1 MEAKILIRIFSAAIF
16 TAFVLCDSVIF
27 AAKPPPVKEI
37 IYIPHDDRPISL
49 KQTADVI
56 ERAGYKV
63 ITPPKNLLG
72 NRNSLGNP
80 EELWKWYEAFMK
92 QAQKDKKI
100 EIVASVL
107 SSDSLLYGSL
117 VGSRKHNYTER
128 ELLNR
133 VKKFAEVRK
142 KYPNSPLYVFSSIMR
157 TPKSAAASGHMEPK
171 YYDNYGEDIF
181 RYTALLDKQESVG
194 LNQRNEKELAFL
206 RNLLPK
212 SALSDWQGRRNKNF
226 NANKALIDLA
236 KNNTF
241 NYLLLGRDDNA
252 PYSATHAER
261 RKLLK
266 YSLSLS
272 NDVERTAAGIDEAG
286 MLLLTR
292 AVLKDKQLSP
302 YIYVRYNWG
311 SGEFVVPAYSD
322 EAIDYSINDEI
333 EIAGATRTDDAK
345 NADLILTVNTNPNGK
360 TGDGALYSNDIKARE
375 GTRYFVDTIEEYL
388 AMKKPVA
395 VADIAFAN
403 GADNALMETL
413 KKRNLLFKLT
423 GYAGWNTATNST
435 GFAIGYSLLAKNMDK
450 ANKDA
455 LLKARYLDDWLYQ
468 GNIRTIV
475 ARQLTWL
482 NGDGVY
488 GALNDKR
495 EWAEDRVHHI
505 FESFLREDL
514 PVVKASDIKIDL
526 PWNRMFEADIVM
538 K

>member
-1 MEAKILIRIFSAAIF
+1 MIRIFVAAIF
-16 TAFVLCDSVIF
+16 TAVILNAGVIF

-49 KQTADVI
+49 KQTADVV

-63 ITPPKNLLG
+63 ITPPKHLLG
-72 NRNSLGNP
+72 NRNSLGKP
-80 EELWKWYEAFMK
+80 AELWKWYEDFMK
-92 QAQKDKKI
+92 KAAKDKKVD
-100 EIVASVL
+100 IVASVL

-133 VKKFAEVRK
+133 VKKFADIRK
-142 KYPNSPLYVFSSIMR
+142 KYPNSQLYVFSSIMR
-157 TPKSAAASGHMEPK
+157 TPKSAADSGHMEPK

-181 RYTALLDKQESVG
+181 RYTALLDKKEAVG
-194 LNQRNEKELAFL
+194 LNKRNERELAFL
-206 RNLLPK
+206 KSLLPR
-212 SALSDWQGRRNKNF
+212 SALDDWQSRRNKNF

-241 NYLLLGRDDNA
+241 DYLLLGRDDNA

-266 YSLSLS
+266 YSMSLS
-272 NDVERTAAGIDEAG
+272 NNVERSAAGIDEAG

-311 SGEFVVPAYSD
+311 SGELVVPAYSD
-322 EAIDYSINDEI
+322 EPINYSINDEI
-333 EIAGATRTDDAK
+333 EIAGANRTEDPK
-345 NADLILTVNTNPNGK
+345 NANLILTVNTNPNGK
-360 TGDGALYSNDIKARE
+360 TGDGSLYSNDIKARE

-388 AMKKPVA
+388 SMGKPVA

-423 GYAGWNTATNST
+423 GYAGWNTATNSA
-435 GFAIGYSLLAKNMDK
+435 GFAIAYSLLAMNMSK
-450 ANKDA
+450 ADKDA
-455 LLKARYLDDWLYQ
+455 LLKTRYLDDWMYQ

-505 FESFLREDL
+505 FESFLKEDL
-514 PVVKASDIKIDL
+514 PVVKPSDIKINL
-526 PWNRMFEADIVM
+526 PWNRMFEADIII